1 MLIRLLALISFV
13 HSFVAADVKFIAPAG
28 GAKVTAGAAIQI
40 KLGESG
46 TSTPITDLAG
56 YTIYLM
62 VGGNTVATSATIS
75 TSPPAIAGNLATST
89 SITFTVDP
97 TSGPPNDN
105 A

>member
-1 MLIRLLALISFV
+1 MPYTALVVDFQIVVSGKPTMLIRLLALISFV

-62 VGGNTVATSATIS
+62 VGGNTVATSV
-75 TSPPAIAGNLATST
+75 G
-89 SITFTVDP
+89 IT
-97 TSGPPNDN
+97 GL
-105 A
+105 